1 VSPIS
6 NLSKFD
12 YDFEND
18 TIFFYGTDKK
28 YKTSID
34 IDDIILDVCEDNSAI
49 AIEILDAS
57 KKFNVPK
64 SDLSSDLSNIL
75 HFNAEISVS
84 KETIKVIMKLV
95 IKKRNGLINKF
106 TEACGLNNND
116 LPVSTQEMALSY

>member
-34 IDDIILDVCEDNSAI
+34 IDDIILDVGEDNSAI

-57 KKFNVPK
+57 QKFSVPK
-64 SDLSSDLSNIL
+64 SDLSNIL

-106 TEACGLNNND
+106 MEACGLNNNY

>member
-1 VSPIS
+1 MSPIS
-6 NLSKFD
+6 DLSKFD

-34 IDDIILDVCEDNSAI
+34 IDNIILDIGEDNSAI

-57 KKFNVPK
+57 KKFSVPK
-64 SDLSSDLSNIL
+64 SDLSNIL
-75 HFNAEISVS
+75 HFNAEISIS
-84 KETIKVIMKLV
+84 KETIKVVMKLV
-95 IKKRNGLINKF
+95 LKKRNGLINKF

-116 LPVSTQEMALSY
+116 LPVSIQEMALSY

>member
-1 VSPIS
+1 VSQIS
-6 NLSKFD
+6 NFSKFD

-34 IDDIILDVCEDNSAI
+34 IDDIILDVSEDNSAI

-57 KKFNVPK
+57 KKFSVPK
-64 SDLSSDLSNIL
+64 SDLSSIL
-75 HFNAEISVS
+75 HFNAEICVS
-84 KETIKVIMKLV
+84 KETIKVVMKLV

-106 TEACGLNNND
+106 TEAWGLNNNN
-116 LPVSTQEMALSY
+116 LPVSIQEMALSS

>member
-34 IDDIILDVCEDNSAI
+34 IDDIILDVGEDNSAI

-57 KKFNVPK
+57 KKFKVPK
-64 SDLSSDLSNIL
+64 SDLSNIL

-95 IKKRNGLINKF
+95 IKKRNGLVNKF

>member
-1 VSPIS
+1 MSPVSG
-6 NLSKFD
+6 LSKFD

-34 IDDIILDVCEDNSAI
+34 IDDIILDVGEDNSAI

-57 KKFNVPK
+57 KKFSVPK
-64 SDLSSDLSNIL
+64 SDLLYIL

-84 KETIKVIMKLV
+84 KETIKVVMKLV

>member
-1 VSPIS
+1 MSPIS

-34 IDDIILDVCEDNSAI
+34 IDDIILDVGEDNSAI
-49 AIEILDAS
+49 AIEIIDAS

-64 SDLSSDLSNIL
+64 SDLSNIL

>member
-1 VSPIS
+1 MSPIS

-64 SDLSSDLSNIL
+64 SDLSNIL

-106 TEACGLNNND
+106 MEACGLNNNY

>member
-1 VSPIS
+1 MSPIS
-6 NLSKFD
+6 DLNKFD

-34 IDDIILDVCEDNSAI
+34 IDDIILDVGEDNSVI

-57 KKFNVPK
+57 KKFSVQK
-64 SDLSSDLSNIL
+64 SDLSNIL
-75 HFNAEISVS
+75 HFNAEISIS

-106 TEACGLNNND
+106 REACGLNNND

>member
-6 NLSKFD
+6 DLSKFD

-18 TIFFYGTDKK
+18 TIFFYGIDKK

-34 IDDIILDVCEDNSAI
+34 IDDIILDVGEDNSAI

-57 KKFNVPK
+57 KKFKVPK
-64 SDLSSDLSNIL
+64 SDLSNIL

-95 IKKRNGLINKF
+95 IKKRNGLVNKF

>member
-1 VSPIS
+1 MSQIS
-6 NLSKFD
+6 DLSKFD

-18 TIFFYGTDKK
+18 TIFFYGTVKK

-34 IDDIILDVCEDNSAI
+34 IDDIILDLGEDNSAI

-57 KKFNVPK
+57 KKFSVPK
-64 SDLSSDLSNIL
+64 SDLLYIL

-84 KETIKVIMKLV
+84 KETIKVVMKLV

-116 LPVSTQEMALSY
+116 LPVSLQEMALSY

>member
-1 VSPIS
+1 MSPIS

-34 IDDIILDVCEDNSAI
+34 IDDIILDVGEDNSAI

-64 SDLSSDLSNIL
+64 SDLSNIL

-106 TEACGLNNND
+106 MEACGLNNNY

>member
-1 VSPIS
+1 MSPIS
-6 NLSKFD
+6 DLSKFD

-18 TIFFYGTDKK
+18 TIFFYGIDKK

-34 IDDIILDVCEDNSAI
+34 IDDIILDVGEDNSAI

-57 KKFNVPK
+57 KKFKVPK
-64 SDLSSDLSNIL
+64 SDLSNIL

-95 IKKRNGLINKF
+95 IKKRNGLVNKF

>member
-34 IDDIILDVCEDNSAI
+34 IDDIILDVGEDNSAI
-49 AIEILDAS
+49 AIEILDDS

-64 SDLSSDLSNIL
+64 SDLSNIL

-106 TEACGLNNND
+106 MEACGLNNNY

>member
-1 VSPIS
+1 MSPIS
-6 NLSKFD
+6 DLSKFD

-34 IDDIILDVCEDNSAI
+34 IDNIILDVGEDNSAI

-57 KKFNVPK
+57 KKFKVPK
-64 SDLSSDLSNIL
+64 SDLSNIL

-95 IKKRNGLINKF
+95 IKKRNGLVNKF

>member
-34 IDDIILDVCEDNSAI
+34 IDDIILDVGEDNSAI

-64 SDLSSDLSNIL
+64 SDLSNIL

-106 TEACGLNNND
+106 MEACGLNNNY